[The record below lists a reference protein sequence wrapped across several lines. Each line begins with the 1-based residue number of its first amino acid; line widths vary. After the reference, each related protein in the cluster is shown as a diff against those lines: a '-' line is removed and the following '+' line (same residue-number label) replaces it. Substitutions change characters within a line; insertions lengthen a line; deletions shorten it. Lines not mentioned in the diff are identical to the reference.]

1 MLNKISELN
10 SESGYKEDF
19 LKGLLPELSPRG
31 MSKSYPGE
39 GRWERWARQ
48 VVRASSVGLHYKQ
61 LSVEKKEV
69 GAGLARPCMSLEG
82 VQTLFYRQ
90 QGTMERMGLMQRN
103 DVDRCPWEGRFVIW
117 SKIYFKNTQHNMET
131 T

>member
-39 GRWERWARQ
+39 GRWESWARQ

-61 LSVEKKEV
+61 LVNSRLECKVQKRKRWGQV
-69 GAGLARPCMSLEG
+69 WQGLACHLKESRLYFIGNREPWKGWVLCRGMMW
-82 VQTLFYRQ
+82 T
-90 QGTMERMGLMQRN
+90 
-103 DVDRCPWEGRFVIW
+103 DVHG
-117 SKIYFKNTQHNMET
+117 
-131 T
+131 